1 MRRDKGHSTA
11 HKQLALLSYLRTL
24 LPADVPVLKER
35 VRQLIIETSLDN
47 ARWSQAW
54 TGNVPLLTISAA
66 LEDPL
71 HLTLPFEFVP
81 RSARYVRFTQTGS
94 EDVYYWSIAE
104 LRIHGRK

>member
-1 MRRDKGHSTA
+1 MTA
-11 HKQLALLSYLRTL
+11 DLGTEATVGGVEMTL
-24 LPADVPVLKER
+24 GGFVMDFP
-35 VRQLIIETSLDN
+35 RQLSIETSLDN